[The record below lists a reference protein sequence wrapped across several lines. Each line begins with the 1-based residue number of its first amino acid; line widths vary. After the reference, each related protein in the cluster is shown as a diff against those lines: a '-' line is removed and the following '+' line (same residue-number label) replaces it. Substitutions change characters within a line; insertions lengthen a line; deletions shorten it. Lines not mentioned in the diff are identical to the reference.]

1 MASDGIA
8 VIWDRQYYPGMPP
21 PPTDPSDA
29 PPVLVDVV
37 DGVATVTLADPGN
50 RNALSR
56 AVVGGLL
63 DALGAANADPTVR
76 VVVVTNTGGVFCA
89 GADLSEQSSA
99 SAAGSATGARGFD
112 EVLRAIQASPTPV
125 VGRIDGH
132 AVAGGVGLA
141 AVFDISI
148 ARDDV
153 LLGFTEVRVGVI
165 PAIISVVCLPKMRR
179 GDALEAFLRGRRFPA
194 TEAARLGLITR
205 AVPADQLDS
214 AVAEV
219 VDDLKRGG
227 PTALALAKQL
237 VYEVPQLT
245 PDEAFRVTSARS
257 AALFASDEA
266 AEGMAAFLEKRR
278 PSWAPEEG

>member
-1 MASDGIA
+1 MSS
-8 VIWDRQYYPGMPP
+8 
-21 PPTDPSDA
+21 DPSE
-29 PPVLVDVV
+29 PSPVQVDIV
-37 DGVATVTLADPGN
+37 DGVATLTLAHPGN

-63 DALGAANADPTVR
+63 DGLAAADADPSVR
-76 VVVVTNTGGVFCA
+76 VVLVTNTGNVFCA
-89 GADLSEQSSA
+89 GADLSEQSSVA
-99 SAAGSATGARGFD
+99 SDAKGARGFD
-112 EVLRAIQASPTPV
+112 ELLRAIQASATPV

-141 AVFDISI
+141 AAFDISI

-194 TEAARLGLITR
+194 TEAADLGLITR
-205 AVPADQLDS
+205 AVPAAQLDA

-227 PTALALAKQL
+227 PGALGQAKQL
-237 VYEVPQLT
+237 VYEIPQLSV
-245 PDEAFRVTSARS
+245 DEAFRVTAERS
-257 AALFASDEA
+257 AALFGSDEA

-278 PSWAPEEG
+278 PSWVPEEG

>member
-1 MASDGIA
+1 MSS
-8 VIWDRQYYPGMPP
+8 
-21 PPTDPSDA
+21 DPSA
-29 PPVLVDVV
+29 PAPVIVEVA
-37 DGVATVTLADPGN
+37 DGVATLTLADTGN

-63 DALGAANADPTVR
+63 DALAAAEADPAVR
-76 VVVVTNTGGVFCA
+76 VVVVTNLGRVFCA
-89 GADLSEQSSA
+89 GADLAEQSSA
-99 SAAGSATGARGFD
+99 SDDAKGARGFD
-112 EVLRAIQASPTPV
+112 EVLRAIQASPLPI

-141 AVFDISI
+141 AALDVSI

-153 LLGFTEVRVGVI
+153 LLGFTEVRIGVI

-179 GDALEAFLRGRRFPA
+179 GQAMEAFLRGRRFPA
-194 TEAARLGLITR
+194 TEAAELGLITR
-205 AVPADQLDS
+205 AVPAAELDA

-227 PTALALAKQL
+227 PNALAEAKRL
-237 VYEVPQLT
+237 VYEVPALGL
-245 PDEAFRVTSARS
+245 DEAFRVTAQRS
-257 AALFASDEA
+257 AALFGSDEA

-278 PSWAPEEG
+278 PAWAPEEGPS

>member
-1 MASDGIA
+1 MSSD
-8 VIWDRQYYPGMPP
+8 PSEPP
-21 PPTDPSDA
+21 P
-29 PPVLVDVV
+29 VQVDIV
-37 DGVATVTLADPGN
+37 DGVATLTLADPGN

-63 DALGAANADPTVR
+63 DGLAAADADPSVR
-76 VVVVTNTGGVFCA
+76 VVVVTNTGNVFCA
-89 GADLSEQSSA
+89 GADLSEQT
-99 SAAGSATGARGFD
+99 SAASDAKGARGFD
-112 EVLRAIQASPTPV
+112 ELLRAIQASATPV

-141 AVFDISI
+141 AAFDISI

-194 TEAARLGLITR
+194 TEAADLGLITR
-205 AVPADQLDS
+205 AVPADQLD
-214 AVAEV
+214 AVVAEV

-227 PTALALAKQL
+227 PSALGQAKQL
-237 VYEVPQLT
+237 VYEIPQL
-245 PDEAFRVTSARS
+245 PVDEAFRVTAQRS
-257 AALFASDEA
+257 AALFGSDEA

>member
-1 MASDGIA
+1 
-8 VIWDRQYYPGMPP
+8 MPS
-21 PPTDPSDA
+21 DPSDA
-29 PPVLVDVV
+29 SPVQVDVV
-37 DGVATVTLADPGN
+37 DGVATITLADPGN

-63 DALGAANADPTVR
+63 DALDAANADPTVR
-76 VVVVTNTGGVFCA
+76 VIVVTNVGGVFCA

-99 SAAGSATGARGFD
+99 AGGAKGARGFD

-205 AVPADQLDS
+205 AVPADELDA

-227 PTALALAKQL
+227 PTALAQAKRL
-237 VYEVPQLT
+237 VYEIPQL
-245 PDEAFRVTSARS
+245 PADEAFRVTSARS
-257 AALFASDEA
+257 AALFGSDEA

>member
-1 MASDGIA
+1 MSSEPSEPSPVQVDIA
-8 VIWDRQYYPGMPP
+8 
-21 PPTDPSDA
+21 
-29 PPVLVDVV
+29 
-37 DGVATVTLADPGN
+37 DGVATLTLADAGN

-63 DALGAANADPTVR
+63 EGLAAAATDPSVR
-76 VVVVTNTGGVFCA
+76 VVVVTNLGKVFCA
-89 GADLSEQSSA
+89 GADLSEQSSGP
-99 SAAGSATGARGFD
+99 SDTKGTRGFD
-112 EVLRAIQASPTPV
+112 ELLRTIRTCPTPV

-141 AVFDISI
+141 AAFDISI

-194 TEAARLGLITR
+194 TEAADLGLITR
-205 AVPADQLDS
+205 AVPADHLDA

-219 VDDLKRGG
+219 VDDLKQGG
-227 PTALALAKQL
+227 PSALGQAKQL
-237 VYEVPQLT
+237 VYEIPPLPV
-245 PDEAFRVTSARS
+245 DEAFRVTAQRS
-257 AALFASDEA
+257 AAVFGSDEA

-278 PSWAPEEG
+278 PSWAPEEA

>member
-1 MASDGIA
+1 
-8 VIWDRQYYPGMPP
+8 MPS
-21 PPTDPSDA
+21 DPS
-29 PPVLVDVV
+29 PVLVDISG
-37 DGVATVTLADPGN
+37 GVATLTLADPGN

-56 AVVGGLL
+56 AVVSGLL
-63 DALGAANADPTVR
+63 DGLDAASSDPTVR
-76 VVVVTNTGGVFCA
+76 VIVVTNTGGVFCA

-99 SAAGSATGARGFD
+99 SGSATGARGFD
-112 EVLRAIQASPTPV
+112 ELLRAIQACPTPV

-194 TEAARLGLITR
+194 TEAAQLGLITR
-205 AVPADQLDS
+205 AVPAADLDA

-227 PTALALAKQL
+227 PTALGQAKQL
-237 VYEVPQLT
+237 VYEIPAL
-245 PDEAFRVTSARS
+245 PADEAYRITAARS
-257 AALFASDEA
+257 AALFSSDEA

>member
-1 MASDGIA
+1 M
-8 VIWDRQYYPGMPP
+8 
-21 PPTDPSDA
+21 PSDFAA
-29 PPVLVDVV
+29 PPAVHVEVAG
-37 DGVATVTLADPGN
+37 GVATVTLADPGN

-63 DALGAANADPTVR
+63 DAIAAANDDPTVR
-76 VVVVTNTGGVFCA
+76 VVVLTNTGKVFCA
-89 GADLSEQSSA
+89 GADLSEQAA
-99 SAAGSATGARGFD
+99 SATGAPGARGFD
-112 EVLRAIQASPTPV
+112 ELLRAIQASPTPV

-141 AVFDISI
+141 AACDISI

-165 PAIISVVCLPKMRR
+165 PAMISVVCLPKMRR
-179 GDALEAFLRGRRFPA
+179 GDALEAFLRGTRFPA
-194 TEAARLGLITR
+194 TRAAELGLINR
-205 AVPADQLDS
+205 AVPADQLDE

-219 VDDLKRGG
+219 VADLIRGG
-227 PTALALAKQL
+227 PTALGLAKRL
-237 VYEVPQLT
+237 VYEVPDL
-245 PDEAFRVTSARS
+245 PAAEALRITSEQS
-257 AALFASDEA
+257 AAIFASDEA

>member
-1 MASDGIA
+1 MSSDAAS
-8 VIWDRQYYPGMPP
+8 PP
-21 PPTDPSDA
+21 PVHVEVA
-29 PPVLVDVV
+29 G
-37 DGVATVTLADPGN
+37 GVATVTLADPGN

-63 DALGAANADPTVR
+63 DAIAAANDDPSVR
-76 VVVVTNTGGVFCA
+76 VVVLTNTGNVFCA
-89 GADLSEQSSA
+89 GADLSEQAA
-99 SAAGSATGARGFD
+99 SGTAAPGARGFD
-112 EVLRAIQASPTPV
+112 DLLRAIQASPTPV

-141 AVFDISI
+141 AVCDISI

-165 PAIISVVCLPKMRR
+165 PAMISVVCLPKMRR
-179 GDALEAFLRGRRFPA
+179 GDALEAFLRGTRFPA
-194 TEAARLGLITR
+194 TRAAELGLINR
-205 AVPADQLDS
+205 AVPADQLDT

-219 VDDLKRGG
+219 VADLLRGG
-227 PTALALAKQL
+227 PTALGLAKRL
-237 VYEVPQLT
+237 VYEVPSLPVDAALRITGEQ
-245 PDEAFRVTSARS
+245 S
-257 AALFASDEA
+257 AAIFASDEA

>member
-1 MASDGIA
+1 
-8 VIWDRQYYPGMPP
+8 MPS
-21 PPTDPSDA
+21 DPS
-29 PPVLVDVV
+29 PVVVDVAE
-37 DGVATVTLADPGN
+37 GVATLTLADPGN

-56 AVVGGLL
+56 AVVSGLL
-63 DALGAANADPTVR
+63 DGLAAANADPTVR
-76 VVVVTNTGGVFCA
+76 VIVVTNTGGVFCA

-99 SAAGSATGARGFD
+99 SSGAKGARGFD
-112 EVLRAIQASPTPV
+112 ELLRAIQASPTPV

-205 AVPADQLDS
+205 AVPAADLD
-214 AVAEV
+214 AAIAEV
-219 VDDLKRGG
+219 VDDLRRGG
-227 PTALALAKQL
+227 PTALGQAKQL
-237 VYEVPQLT
+237 VYEVPTL
-245 PDEAFRVTSARS
+245 PADEAYRITAERS
-257 AALFASDEA
+257 AALFSSDEA